1 MTNRPP
7 HDPLALDAEQMRAMG
22 HLVVDRLVD
31 RINRLADEPVLRT
44 APRHELAARIDE
56 PAPATGAPFDELLDR
71 LERDVL
77 SSVGHFDHPRFFGY
91 IPGAGTWPAALGD
104 LIASAVNIDAGSWR
118 EAAGPSQLELT
129 VLSWFAEWIGYP
141 ADAGGILVSGGS
153 AANLAAIACARE
165 VLAGPMNERLVIYV
179 SDQSHSSVARAAR
192 QLGFRHDQVRVIPTD
207 ERRRLRPVDLAAAID
222 HDATDGKEPLLV
234 AAVAGST
241 NTGAVDPLPAIAEVA
256 HARGVWMHVDAAYGG
271 FAVLADRGRRALE
284 GLDAA
289 DSVTLD
295 PHKWLAMPFE
305 VGCLMVREP
314 GHLERAFAMVPE
326 YLRDRVAADSEV
338 NFADRGMQLTRASRA
353 IKVWL
358 SLGTFGVDAFRAAV
372 DRALDL
378 AVLAERLVEE
388 DPRLE
393 LVSAASLGIVAF
405 RRRFEGDASRV
416 DAANSAVVAA
426 LAARGDVFLTSTM
439 LDGRYA
445 IRLCVLNH
453 SSSEA
458 DVRAAIAAAAE
469 IDVPMSE
476 RARRA
481 ASPAPAP
488 PVRVANVREARLDS
502 RWLRNHTLDV
512 ESLLAMPPFA
522 GTPPEDAARF
532 LASGRE
538 QRVDAGAA
546 IVEQWAFSRDFHVIV
561 EGAVSVRSDGRE
573 LARLAP
579 GDVFGEIAGLDW
591 GRDFSYGRTASA
603 VALGPARVITF
614 PQAAL
619 RELMRS
625 VPSVDAAIRRLAAE
639 RLANR

>member
-1 MTNRPP
+1 
-7 HDPLALDAEQMRAMG
+7 MRAMG

-31 RINRLADEPVLRT
+31 RITRLAREPVLRT
-44 APRHELAARIDE
+44 ASRHELAASIDE
-56 PAPATGAPFDELLDR
+56 PPPAAGAPFAALLDR

-77 SSVGHFDHPRFFGY
+77 SYVGHFDHPRFFGY

-129 VLSWFAEWIGYP
+129 VLRWFAGWIGYP
-141 ADAGGILVSGGS
+141 PDAGGILVSGGS

-179 SDQSHSSVARAAR
+179 SDQSHSSIARAAR

-207 ERRRLRPVDLAAAID
+207 DHRRLRPADLAAAID
-222 HDATDGKEPLLV
+222 HDAADGKEPLLV
-234 AAVAGST
+234 AAVGGST
-241 NTGAVDPLPAIAEVA
+241 NTGAIDPLRAIADVA
-256 HARGVWMHVDAAYGG
+256 HERGVWVHVDAAYGG
-271 FAVLADRGRRALE
+271 FAVLAERGRRALD

-326 YLRDRVAADSEV
+326 YLRDRASATSEV

-358 SLGTFGVDAFRAAV
+358 SLATFGIDAFRSAV

-378 AVLAERLVEE
+378 AVLAQRLVEQ

-393 LVSAASLGIVAF
+393 LVSPASLGIVAF
-405 RRRFEGDASRV
+405 RRRFDGDSARV
-416 DAANSAVVAA
+416 DAGNGAIVAA
-426 LAARGDVFLTSTM
+426 LAARGDVFLTSTL

-453 SSSEA
+453 SSSED
-458 DVRAAIAAAAE
+458 DVRAAIAAAANA
-469 IDVPMSE
+469 DVAVEVRTP
-476 RARRA
+476 A
-481 ASPAPAP
+481 APAP
-488 PVRVANVREARLDS
+488 GADGPDAAANVRDARLDS
-502 RWLRNHTLDV
+502 RWLRNHTLDIATFG
-512 ESLLAMPPFA
+512 AMPPFA
-522 GTPPEDAARF
+522 GTAPDDAARF

-538 QRVDAGAA
+538 QRVAAGAA

-561 EGAVSVRSDGRE
+561 AGGVSVRSDGRE
-573 LARLAP
+573 LARLGP

-603 VALGPARVITF
+603 IATEATRVVTF

-625 VPSVDAAIRRLAAE
+625 VPTVDAAIRRLAAD